1 MDRDR
6 RLSVVVGLFALGALI
21 LFAVSILT
29 LTSNRGPWI
38 PRYSLVAYFGN
49 VQGLIEGAPVRL
61 AGKDVG
67 IVESVTFGAF
77 GDAKPPI
84 RVAMRVNT
92 SVRERIRADSR
103 ASIGTMGL
111 LGDKYIELSMG
122 SQEAEI
128 LADGSEVPAIMPADL
143 AEVMAKGTS
152 ALDGVATLAESANRA
167 IEQFNE
173 AKGGARIADAAEG
186 ISEIVEQVQSG
197 NGLLHSLVYDEDK
210 GGGVESI
217 SRSLRTLEKIL
228 AEIERGDGLA
238 HQLIYDP
245 GTKQPAVAKA
255 TSAAQHLDSILA
267 KIDRG
272 EGSLGLLI
280 SDPSLYNDL
289 KTLLG
294 GANRS
299 AVVRTL
305 IKLSKPEA
313 KEEAA
318 P

>member
-1 MDRDR
+1 MERDR

-38 PRYSLVAYFGN
+38 PRYSLIAYFDN

-67 IVESVTFGAF
+67 IVEGVTFGAF

-84 RVAMRVNT
+84 RVSMRVNA
-92 SVRERIRADSR
+92 SVRERIRTDSR

-122 SQEAEI
+122 SLDTEV
-128 LADGSEVPAIMPADL
+128 LADGAEIPAIMPADL
-143 AEVMAKGTS
+143 AEVLAKGTS

-167 IEQFNE
+167 IGQFNE
-173 AKGGARIADAAEG
+173 AKGGARIANAAEG
-186 ISEIVEQVQSG
+186 ISKIVEKVQTG
-197 NGLLHSLVYDEDK
+197 DGLLHSLVYDEDK
-210 GGGVESI
+210 GGGVDSI
-217 SRSLRTLEKIL
+217 SRSLKTLEKIL

-245 GTKQPAVAKA
+245 GTKQPGVAKA

-305 IKLSKPEA
+305 IKLSKPDA
-313 KEEAA
+313 QEE
-318 P
+318 PTP